1 MVMIA
6 SLRVM
11 LHIGENLEIP
21 IINHTSFSI
30 MDLTAH
36 LYSSVQT
43 IAMMI

>member
-11 LHIGENLEIP
+11 FHINNNMEIP

-30 MDLTAH
+30 MDLIAH
-36 LYSSVQT
+36 LYNSVQT